1 MIFKFQ
7 CQYDFDPHSNP
18 VGRDTL
24 RKRSASLICPK
35 YARVWKYCAWN
46 LTLSKF
52 ASLLYFAQ
60 NSLITWHALTIEP
73 RWILDKFSDAQRK
86 YCSKLKWKSDQCQ
99 SFILQMYFL
108 AVIKN
113 SKSLF
118 VSCQCHCI
126 RYKSSKSVKEETTN
140 IFCRCFGR
148 YMLFSKLDTFYG
160 PAVSY
165 IQFPNTHIAIF

>member
-1 MIFKFQ
+1 
-7 CQYDFDPHSNP
+7 
-18 VGRDTL
+18 
-24 RKRSASLICPK
+24 
-35 YARVWKYCAWN
+35 
-46 LTLSKF
+46 
-52 ASLLYFAQ
+52 
-60 NSLITWHALTIEP
+60 
-73 RWILDKFSDAQRK
+73 
-86 YCSKLKWKSDQCQ
+86 
-99 SFILQMYFL
+99 MYFL

-148 YMLFSKLDTFYG
+148 DMLFSKLDTFYG

-165 IQFPNTHIAIF
+165 IQFPNTHIAILEKQGHRHHSWISFPFKLNFNATLKQNIKYGVDYLHIERVDLKLAVRYEAPFQTIKLSL